1 MKNYSNIHG
10 FALVKTTDC
19 PEQGAI
25 LVEYVH
31 EKTGAPLF
39 YLDRPDENMTFAIG
53 FRTVPTD
60 DTGVFHII
68 EHSVLCGSKKYPVK
82 DPFSELLKGS
92 VSTFLNA
99 FTYGERT
106 VYPVS
111 SLNKKA
117 FLDLIDVYL
126 DAVLHPL
133 ALENEN
139 VFLQEGHRLE
149 FTEDGR
155 LERNGIVYNEM
166 RGAYSSP
173 DEIASYYEGCL
184 MFEGGCYGFDSG
196 GNPDAIPTLTY
207 DQFKEAHQK
216 FYHPS
221 NSILF
226 LDGIVDLDDVLC
238 HINAHLSEY
247 GKSECH
253 PEIPEGQRAATKK
266 LSIEYPVATEEEE
279 KDSGRIVLLHRF
291 GSHSD
296 RAGFYSVS
304 LAADSLA
311 DGNSAPLKKAIL
323 DSGLCKNFA
332 FYPVSGMK
340 YPIFVTRFIDVVDGC
355 EEELLALYKTKLTQL
370 LSDDLDMEKIAASLN
385 AAEFQTREADF
396 GSYPRGMVYMSSV
409 MEDVVCG
416 DYPTL
421 GLKYNELF
429 TFLRSKLDTPHYIE
443 ALQGVFKNTDTY
455 TLYLRPS
462 TTLEAKNAAKELEK
476 NAKIL
481 ETLSDFEKEEI
492 IRKSELLA
500 AWQSTPDT
508 EADIATIPTLE
519 ISDLKPPSKETPTEV
534 IEINGTRVI
543 THLIPT
549 SGITY
554 LDLFFDVS
562 DLATDMMTAASL
574 MGMVMSDFDTERHS
588 AEGMKTAI
596 KTSLGS
602 FSARTSAFKCD
613 NKPKLYLQ
621 FTLSL
626 LEQNKDRA
634 IELLSELLYERKYL
648 DPSVLKRKI
657 LQNVTYAREMLPNSA
672 PGSCLSLGA
681 AIFDE
686 FEMLK
691 EIKGGISFFLALK
704 EIEKSNKESEILKA
718 FDEIVDKYLTRPRL
732 TLSITG
738 DTDRDFIERV
748 ISIVKDGDGVI
759 GECNV
764 RKMPKENLGIAL
776 ASQVSFATIVT
787 NIFTEGDSEYHGS
800 LMTLG
805 TILDYELL
813 WNEIRVRGG
822 AYGTGF
828 VCRGNSGTLGYYSYR
843 DPNPENS
850 LNVFRSVPNMIRSFA
865 DESPDLTRY
874 IIGTVGSLE
883 SVATP
888 RSEGEIATTHYL
900 SGKTRAEILARREE
914 SLNTTRD
921 DLSRAADMIEKATR
935 GAVVVVAAPREKLSA
950 MGIERII
957 EL

>member
-1 MKNYSNIHG
+1 MKNYENVHG
-10 FALVKTTDC
+10 FKLIRATDC
-19 PEQGAI
+19 PEQGAT
-25 LVEYVH
+25 LVEYLH

-39 YLDRPDENMTFAIG
+39 YLDRPDENMNFAIG

-99 FTYGERT
+99 FTHGERT

-117 FLDLIDVYL
+117 FLDLVDVYL

-139 VFLQEGHRLE
+139 IFLQEGHRLE
-149 FTEDGR
+149 FTEDGK
-155 LERNGIVYNEM
+155 LLRNGIVYNEM

-196 GNPDAIPTLTY
+196 GKPSAIPTLTY
-207 DQFKEAHQK
+207 EQFKDAHRK

-221 NSILF
+221 NSIIF
-226 LDGIVDLDDVLC
+226 LDGMVDLDAVLSL
-238 HINAHLSEY
+238 INSYLSEY
-247 GKSECH
+247 KKSECY
-253 PEIPEGQRAATKK
+253 PDIPEGKRAESTTLKIK
-266 LSIEYPVATEEEE
+266 YPVATEDEE
-279 KDSGRIVLLHRF
+279 KDSGRIILLHRF
-291 GSHSD
+291 GSHAD

-340 YPIFVTRFIDVVDGC
+340 YPIFVTRFIDVTDGC
-355 EEELLALYKTKLTQL
+355 EDELLELYRRKLDEL
-370 LSDDLDMEKIAASLN
+370 LSAELDMEKIAANLN

-416 DYPTL
+416 DHPTL

-429 TFLRSKLDTPHYIE
+429 TFLRSKLNTPHYIE
-443 ALQGVFKNTDTY
+443 ALRGVFKNGEASA
-455 TLYLRPS
+455 LYLYPS
-462 TTLEAKNAAKELEK
+462 STLEAESTAVEEEK
-476 NAKIL
+476 NAIL
-481 ETLSDFEKEEI
+481 LSTLSDFEKAEI
-492 IRKSELLA
+492 IKKNEELAL
-500 AWQSTPDT
+500 WQSTPDS
-508 EADIATIPTLE
+508 EDDIATIPTLE
-519 ISDLKPPSKETPTEV
+519 ISDLKPPSKETPTDV
-534 IEINGTRVI
+534 LDINGARVI
-543 THLIPT
+543 AHPIPT

-554 LDLFFDVS
+554 LDLFFDIS
-562 DLATDMMTAASL
+562 DLDAEDMIAASL
-574 MGMVMSDFDTERHS
+574 MGMVMADFDTEKHS
-588 AEGMKTAI
+588 AEDMKTAI

-602 FSARTSAFKCD
+602 FSMRTSAFKCD

-626 LEQNKDRA
+626 LNSNKEKA
-634 IELLSELLYERKYL
+634 IELLSELLYERKYD
-648 DPSVLKRKI
+648 DPSILKRRI
-657 LQNVTYAREMLPNSA
+657 LQTVTYAREALPNSA
-672 PGSCLSLGA
+672 PGSCLGLGA
-681 AIFDE
+681 AAFDE
-686 FEMLK
+686 FEALK
-691 EIKGGISFFLALK
+691 EIKGGITFFLALRD
-704 EIEKSNKESEILKA
+704 IEKSNRETDILQK
-718 FDEIVDKYLTRPRL
+718 FNKINDKYLTRPRL

-738 DTDRDFIERV
+738 DIDLEFIERITSV
-748 ISIVKDGDGVI
+748 LKDGDGTAN
-759 GECNV
+759 ECKI
-764 RKMPKENLGIAL
+764 RKMPKENVGIAI

-787 NIFTEGDSEYHGS
+787 NILTEADVEYHGS

-843 DPNPENS
+843 DPSPENS
-850 LNVFRSVPNMIRSFA
+850 INVFKNVPDMIRGFVN
-865 DESPDLTRY
+865 ESPDLTRY

-883 SVATP
+883 SVTTP
-888 RSEGEIATTHYL
+888 RSEGEVATTHYL

-914 SLNTTRD
+914 SLHTTAE
-921 DLSRAADMIEKATR
+921 DLLNAADLIENATR
-935 GAVVVVAAPREKLSA
+935 SALTVVAGPREKLLA
-950 MGIERII
+950 MGLEKII